1 MQPKCRW
8 VVTAA
13 ATALLSTIL
22 ATAASPAYTAV
33 PPMSVDPAGSDATC
47 ARASWVASWAL
58 PQKNAGPSYEDK
70 TIRVVLQPSI
80 GGRKV
85 RVHLSNAMGDRDLRV
100 EHASIAISDGGADVR
115 PGSLQPLSFDRAP
128 DVTIPQGSR
137 VLSDPETMV
146 LRRTDRLL
154 VSVYARRAT
163 GPTSGGSPTP
173 LVDQNYLARQYIGTG
188 DQAMATQA
196 AAFGEEE
203 LGGRIVTGVDVFTPN
218 DGAIVAIGDSITEA
232 TQAAAPW
239 SRVLNRRLAARE
251 PSGGP
256 RLGVINMGIA
266 GNEVLSDGLGEAL
279 VRRFENDAL
288 NQTGVVDVVMMA
300 GINDLGVRNLPGLP
314 SVAELTDAFQDMGAR
329 AERAGVELHLSPLTP
344 AGDTTRPSMA
354 GGTPE
359 QVALRHGLNDWI
371 RSSRF
376 YERGIDLDVPLRN
389 PLDPDW
395 LRFDADWGDGL
406 HPNALGQQ
414 LMGESVELTAFSDAV
429 STECR

>member
-1 MQPKCRW
+1 MQAKSRR
-8 VVTAA
+8 VVTAVV
-13 ATALLSTIL
+13 TALLSTIL
-22 ATAASPAYTAV
+22 ATSASPADATG
-33 PPMSVDPAGSDATC
+33 PSVIVHPVSSVATC

-58 PQKNAGPSYEDK
+58 PNKNAGPSYEDQ
-70 TIRVVLQPSI
+70 TIRVLLRPSI

-85 RVHLSNAMGDRDLRV
+85 RVHLSNAVGDRDLRI

-115 PGSLQPLSFDRAP
+115 PGSLRALSFDQAP
-128 DVTIPQGSR
+128 DVTIPQGSQ
-137 VLSDPETMV
+137 VLSDTEVMV

-173 LVDQNYLARQYIGTG
+173 LVDQNYLASQYIGTG
-188 DQAMATQA
+188 DQTMATQA

-218 DGAIVAIGDSITEA
+218 DGAIVAIGDSITEG
-232 TQAAAPW
+232 TQAASPW
-239 SRVLNRRLAARE
+239 SRVLNRRLASQERK
-251 PSGGP
+251 GGP

-266 GNEVLSDGLGEAL
+266 GNAVLSDGLGEAL
-279 VRRFENDAL
+279 VRRFKNDAL

-300 GINDLGVRNLPGLP
+300 GINDMGVTKALDLP
-314 SVAELTDAFQDMGAR
+314 SIAELAHAFRKMGVMAD
-329 AERAGVELHLSPLTP
+329 RAGVDLHLSPLTP

-359 QVALRHGLNDWI
+359 QVALRRGLNDWI

-376 YERGIDLDVPLRN
+376 YDRGIDFDVPLRN
-389 PLDPDW
+389 ALDPDW

-406 HPNALGQQ
+406 HPNALGHQ
-414 LMGESVELTAFSDAV
+414 LMGKSLALRAFSNAV
-429 STECR
+429 SAKCR